1 MTDGHAESTD
11 EMLMVRYRRGD
22 RTAFAEIVRRYQ
34 TPLYNFSLRYLRDR
48 DRAKDVTQEAFLRL
62 VKRAAEFKHESR
74 FSTWIYTIARNLC
87 IDELRK
93 GKHRNHPS
101 LDEETGE
108 GVPLRERVGDGR
120 HDPERRASGSLARE
134 TIVRAIEAL
143 PEEQREVFL
152 LRQIGGVPFAEI
164 ARLTETTENTVK
176 SRMRYA
182 LTKLQSELS
191 DFEEFARALR

>member
-11 EMLMVRYRRGD
+11 ETLVVRYRRGD
-22 RTAFAEIVRRYQ
+22 RTAFSEIVRRYQ
-34 TPLYNFSLRYLRDR
+34 TPLYNFALRYLRDR
-48 DRAKDVTQEAFLRL
+48 DRARDITQETFLRL

-74 FSTWIYTIARNLC
+74 FSTWLFAIARNLC

-101 LDEETGE
+101 IDESS
-108 GVPLRERVGDGR
+108 GDGSPLGER
-120 HDPERRASGSLARE
+120 LGSPDPSPERRASTSLARE

-143 PEEQREVFL
+143 PDEQREVFL

-164 ARLTETTENTVK
+164 ARLTETSENTVK

-182 LTKLQSELS
+182 LGKLQSELS